1 MQSAFQTQTTP
12 PNNISVA
19 ESCSLSLFPTNLTC
33 GNPPLPFCKCAV
45 RSFST
50 AIPRSFRGLSSPF
63 IHLAHT
69 PNCIFFDRSGM
80 CGKWAVLEQ
89 LLNEWNNS
97 KTDANKVLI
106 FSKSVKV
113 LGFLQMLLQESASS
127 ITGLIIVRVMN
138 KQFSSLRSPPASCRV
153 RHGLYV
159 LP

>member
-1 MQSAFQTQTTP
+1 
-12 PNNISVA
+12 
-19 ESCSLSLFPTNLTC
+19 
-33 GNPPLPFCKCAV
+33 
-45 RSFST
+45 
-50 AIPRSFRGLSSPF
+50 
-63 IHLAHT
+63 
-69 PNCIFFDRSGM
+69 M

-138 KQFSSLRSPPASCRV
+138 KQFLIASVSPRV
-153 RHGLYV
+153 LQSTARDLYV